1 MKNNSK
7 LLVAIILV
15 LTLVSTLACGA
26 IPILTGGEE
35 ETATE
40 KPAENEE
47 PAATEKPVERVQL
60 DPCSLLTGDEVSG
73 VLGGPVEIQ
82 PAQGTGGCVYTLQSD
97 DPSVMTQLAFSA
109 AQGNEAKV
117 FTLLSI
123 GMLAGFSGDP
133 NMKAEFEELNKQ
145 LIDLTLVE
153 VVNRMAEMF
162 QGTGVNVTQ
171 ADGPGESALWLTY
184 ANEFYSQGTLLVVRG
199 EEYASLTMIGGDID
213 TARDQLAPLVE
224 TVFDRLPPAFYVLD
238 EDGDGEFSFEYS
250 SEATADETEEP
261 AETDQPL
268 EVVNGLVWVVAR
280 SAGQVYAIDPMTNQ
294 VVATIDVGRFP
305 LGIAVAEGNVWVVSE
320 VQGSLWRIDPSTFE
334 VVETFSYNGNTMF
347 VDAGQGFVWVTGGL
361 GLRKIDLTTGTR
373 FDVIDDKC
381 YDVAIGE
388 NAIWV
393 SQTADQQLLKIDP
406 ETNEV
411 VATVKLDGKPTNI
424 AYGHGT
430 VWTILFE
437 KDEVVG
443 VDPNTNQVVRTMS
456 GDGSIAGLAVGPSR
470 VYYTSPRKINY
481 IYPSAAGFSSFPVSN
496 HPWEMVFFA
505 GSLWVTNP
513 DVGLVTRIN
522 PEDRSVIAEIDLGTD
537 PSMIAAGE

>member
-1 MKNNSK
+1 
-7 LLVAIILV
+7 
-15 LTLVSTLACGA
+15 
-26 IPILTGGEE
+26 
-35 ETATE
+35 
-40 KPAENEE
+40 
-47 PAATEKPVERVQL
+47 
-60 DPCSLLTGDEVSG
+60 
-73 VLGGPVEIQ
+73 VLGGPVEVQ
-82 PAQGTGGCVYTLQSD
+82 PAQGTGGCIYTLQSD
-97 DPSVMTQLAFSA
+97 DPSVMTQLALSA

-133 NMKAEFEELNKQ
+133 DMKAEFEELNKQ

-153 VVNRMAEMF
+153 IVNRMADLF
-162 QGTGVNVTQ
+162 QGTGVKVTQ
-171 ADGPGESALWLTY
+171 ADKPGESALWLTY

-199 EEYASLTMIGGDID
+199 EEYTSLTMIGGDID
-213 TARDQLAPLVE
+213 TARDQLELLAG
-224 TVFDRLPPAFYVLD
+224 TVFDRLPPAFYMLD

-250 SEATADETEEP
+250 SEATPDETEEP

-280 SAGQVYAIDPMTNQ
+280 NAGQVYAIDPMTNQ

-320 VQGSLWRIDPSTFE
+320 AQGSLWRIDPITFE
-334 VVETFSYNGNTMF
+334 VAETIPFNGNTMF
-347 VDAGQGFVWVTGGL
+347 AAAGHGVVWVTGGL
-361 GLRKIDLTTGTR
+361 GLRKIDLNTGTR
-373 FDVIDDKC
+373 FDVVDDEC

-406 ETNEV
+406 ETNKV

-437 KDEVVG
+437 KNEVVG
-443 VDPNTNQVVRTMS
+443 IDPNTNQVVRTTS
-456 GDGSIAGLAVGPSR
+456 GDGSIHGLAVGPSR

-481 IYPSAAGFSSFPVSN
+481 FYPSAAGFSSFPVSN

-522 PEDRSVIAEIDLGTD
+522 PEDRDRSGYRSVYDRGWGVNSK
-537 PSMIAAGE
+537 PR